1 MTNFWER
8 LQAKVASGADHKR
21 RFETIVQRIRDSG
34 HRITPQR
41 LAIVKI
47 LARSEDHPSVEN
59 IHDRI
64 RRNFPTMSIATVYKN
79 IELIKSL
86 GEVLELG
93 FPDGSNRYDG
103 NKPAPHPHL
112 ICVKCKKIFD
122 PDLESLEE
130 MQKEVA
136 LETNFKILYH
146 RLDFFGICSD
156 CAAKGA

>member
-1 MTNFWER
+1 M
-8 LQAKVASGADHKR
+8 ADHKK
-21 RFETIVQRIRDSG
+21 RFEIIIQKLRDSG

-41 LAIVKI
+41 LAIVEI
-47 LARSEDHPSVEN
+47 LAKSEDHPSVEN
-59 IHDRI
+59 MHDQI
-64 RRNFPTMSIATVYKN
+64 KKDFPTMSLATVYKN

-103 NKPAPHPHL
+103 NKPDPHPHV
-112 ICVKCKKIFD
+112 ICIKCKKILD
-122 PDLESLEE
+122 PDLDSLVE

-146 RLDFFGICSD
+146 RLDFFGICSN
-156 CAAKGA
+156 CTAEKG